1 MSQNQYRVV
10 KTLIENGTKGATV
23 AQLARKRVENVP
35 QVVYSLRQRG
45 HTIITEAGK
54 YFMPFGSR
62 DQEAKLSKTEKA
74 KRLKAFQLSV

>member
-1 MSQNQYRVV
+1 MSKAQYIVV
-10 KTLIENGTKGATV
+10 KTLIENGTSGASV
-23 AQLARKRVENVP
+23 KEFAKKKVKNAA

-74 KRLKAFQLSV
+74 KRLKVFQLSV